1 MTDQDHNKNLE
12 NVKDLLT
19 NTKDKTENFE
29 KDDIEKNKTIAA
41 LAYLIFFLPLIC
53 CPNSKFARFHAN
65 QGLDLLFFSIASN
78 IVLGVITNI
87 LLSITW
93 RLAFLW
99 SLFYGVL
106 SLVMLLL
113 LILGIMN
120 ALNGK
125 AKELPV
131 IGKFT
136 IIK

>member
-12 NVKDLLT
+12 NVRDLLT

-65 QGLDLLFFSIASN
+65 QGLDLLLFSIASN
-78 IVLGVITNI
+78 IVLGIITNI

-120 ALNGK
+120 VVNSE

-131 IGKFT
+131 IGRFT